1 MSGSKP
7 SGTGLEALRFRRARI
22 LWLAIAGSLF
32 LLSFLVQLAAVL
44 QRWVVPAGARGPR
57 GLLIE
62 NHRYDYYF
70 PVENWVPLGTTA
82 QLFGL
87 ALLLQ
92 AIGVLAMAAGVMFLP
107 DPTVDHLRSVGIAAA
122 ACEALL
128 AVLFAASFAV
138 IGSHALVS
146 GLTGAASGMPDAT
159 GLSWGVLL
167 AGVVPPLILAAMWR
181 ARLPAAGA
189 ACVFLLGT
197 GFAGYLAAIYVIS
210 PLLAL
215 KAYDARWAESVQAAS
230 TGAAAVAMAVGALFL
245 ARRTVPVA

>member
-7 SGTGLEALRFRRARI
+7 SGMGLKALRFRRARI
-22 LWLAIAGSLF
+22 LWLSIAGALF
-32 LLSFLVQLAAVL
+32 LLSCLMQLAAIL
-44 QRWVVPAGARGPR
+44 QRRVVPAGTRGPR

-87 ALLLQ
+87 AMLLQ
-92 AIGVLAMAAGVMFLP
+92 AIGVLAMAAVVMFLP
-107 DPTVDHLRSVGIAAA
+107 DPTVDHLRIVGIAAA
-122 ACEALL
+122 TCEALL

-138 IGSHALVS
+138 IGSHALIS
-146 GLTGAASGMPDAT
+146 GLAGAASGMPDAT

-167 AGVVPPLILAAMWR
+167 AGVVSPLILAALWR
-181 ARLPAAGA
+181 VRLPAAGA

-210 PLLAL
+210 PLIAL
-215 KAYDARWAESVQAAS
+215 KAYDARWAETVMAVS
-230 TGAAAVAMAVGALFL
+230 TAAAAVAMIFGARDVV
-245 ARRTVPVA
+245 RRTVAPA